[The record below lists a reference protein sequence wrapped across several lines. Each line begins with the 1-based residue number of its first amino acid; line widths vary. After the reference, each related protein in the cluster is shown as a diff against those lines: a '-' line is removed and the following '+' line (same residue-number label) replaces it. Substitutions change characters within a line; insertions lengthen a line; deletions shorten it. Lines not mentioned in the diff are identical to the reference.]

1 MVELVIAGRRVEC
14 EMAAFDMTGTL
25 MDVKART
32 SSRAKMRAQTLEEL
46 AGEEAMGH
54 WARLSGVDTET
65 WEVDEDGPLA
75 KAPRREDLIVGA
87 TALYL
92 AGHGWQEAKELAVKA
107 YDEADRKLPDF
118 YMPTLFDGAEDAL
131 RRLKEA
137 GLKLAIAT
145 NDRRGDAEESFR
157 VAGALH
163 LFDAVVG
170 ADEVESP
177 KPSPDM
183 IQLACERCGSKPG
196 STLYFGDQPTDMR
209 AGRAAGVKAVIAV
222 CYGSEP
228 SPEISGLADVV
239 VSSFDEIEVI

>member
-1 MVELVIAGRRVEC
+1 MVVLRIAGRQFEC

-32 SSRAKMRAQTLEEL
+32 SSRARLRAQTLAEL
-46 AGEEAMGH
+46 AGEEAVRH
-54 WARLSGVDTET
+54 WAKLSGVDTGT
-65 WEVDEDGPLA
+65 WDVDDDGPLA

-92 AGHGWQEAKELAVKA
+92 AGHGWQEAKELAKKA
-107 YDEADRKLPDF
+107 YDEADRQLPSF
-118 YMPTLFDGAEDAL
+118 YRPTLFEGAEDAL

-145 NDRRGDAEESFR
+145 NDRRADAETSFR
-157 VAGALH
+157 VAGVLP

-170 ADEVESP
+170 ADEVENP
-177 KPSPDM
+177 KPSPEM
-183 IQLACERCGSKPG
+183 IQLVCERCSTEPG
-196 STLYFGDQPTDMR
+196 NAIYFGDQPTDIL
-209 AGRAAGVKAVIAV
+209 AGRAAGVKAVVAV

-228 SPEISGLADVV
+228 TPEISELADIVIA
-239 VSSFDEIEVI
+239 SFGEIEVL

>member
-1 MVELVIAGRRVEC
+1 MAVLRIAGTQVEGD
-14 EMAAFDMTGTL
+14 MAAFDMTGTL
-25 MDVKART
+25 LDVKART
-32 SSRAKMRAQTLEEL
+32 SSRARLRAQTLEEL
-46 AGEEAMGH
+46 AGEEAVRH

-75 KAPRREDLIVGA
+75 RAPRREDLIVGA

-92 AGHGWQEAKELAVKA
+92 AGRGWQESKELAVKA
-107 YDEADRKLPDF
+107 YEEADRKLPSF
-118 YMPTLFDGAEDAL
+118 YRPTLFEGAEDAL

-145 NDRRGDAEESFR
+145 NDRRSDAEESFR
-157 VAGALH
+157 MAGVLS

-170 ADEVESP
+170 ADEVENP

-183 IQLACERCGSKPG
+183 IQLACERCGTEPG
-196 STLYFGDQPTDMR
+196 NMIYFGDQPTDMR
-209 AGRAAGVKAVIAV
+209 AGRAAGVRAVVAV

-228 SPEISGLADVV
+228 TPEISELADAVIT
-239 VSSFDEIEVI
+239 SFEEIEAP

>member
-1 MVELVIAGRRVEC
+1 MDVLRIAGRRVEC

-32 SSRAKMRAQTLEEL
+32 SSRARMRAKTLEEL
-46 AGEEAMGH
+46 AGEEAVGH

-65 WEVDEDGPLA
+65 WEVDGDGPLA

-92 AGHGWQEAKELAVKA
+92 TGYGWQEAKELVVKV
-107 YDEADRKLPDF
+107 YDEADRKLPAF
-118 YMPTLFDGAEDAL
+118 YKPSLFNGAEDAL
-131 RRLKEA
+131 KRLKEA
-137 GLKLAIAT
+137 GLKLSIAT
-145 NDRRGDAEESFR
+145 NDRRTDAEESFR
-157 VAGALH
+157 VAGVLH

-170 ADEVESP
+170 ADEVKNP
-177 KPSPDM
+177 KPSPEM
-183 IQLACERCGSKPG
+183 IQLACERCGSEPEN
-196 STLYFGDQPTDMR
+196 TLYFGDQPTDML

-239 VSSFDEIEVI
+239 VSSFDEIEAL